1 MNIVCSIEIDAPMSK
16 VFEVLNDSDKHK
28 FWLEGLEETIR
39 EPGYDPKHPVGST
52 FTQKIRDGKK
62 LDVYDGQVVAY
73 EKPKHLGVQVS
84 NGGMTANVDYRLKSL
99 KKKTQLEFTSNLQF
113 KSLAFKL
120 LVNLSQPIL
129 RGIIEKQLKSLKEL
143 VEAEA

>member
-1 MNIVCSIEIDAPMSK
+1 MKIVCSIEIDAPMSK
-16 VFEVLNDSDKHK
+16 VFDVLNDADKHK
-28 FWLEGLEETIR
+28 LWLEGLEETIR

-99 KKKTQLEFTSNLQF
+99 KKKTQLEFSSDLQF
-113 KSLAFKL
+113 KNLAFKL